1 MLSGLP
7 VDLIVIVSL
16 LIAVLSLIV
25 AIFSWASAAR
35 TKRRITRVL
44 RGGGINI
51 EESLEKTYD
60 AALRAKQTVST
71 FDQRLIL
78 LERKQAQTLS
88 KFGLVRFNPF
98 DDTGADLS
106 FSLALLN
113 DYGDGMV
120 MTSLWGRNEVRLYA
134 KPVTKRESRYALSQ
148 EERRA
153 IDLAVTTRLSTDAS
167 SDEAHSTADTSSS
180 SLS

>member
-7 VDLIVIVSL
+7 LNIILLASLILTI
-16 LIAVLSLIV
+16 ISLIV
-25 AIFSWASAAR
+25 ALLSWSSAAR
-35 TKRRITRVL
+35 AKRRINRTL
-44 RGGGINI
+44 RGGGVNI
-51 EESLEKTYD
+51 EESLAKTYD
-60 AALRAKQTVST
+60 ESVLAKEAASA
-71 FDQRLIL
+71 FDQRLTL
-78 LERKQAQTLS
+78 LERKHAQTLT

-134 KPVTKRESRYALSQ
+134 KPVTKRDSRYALSQ

-153 IDLAVTTRLSTDAS
+153 IDMALTARLSTDAVPPVS
-167 SDEAHSTADTSSS
+167 SDSGNSS
-180 SLS
+180 SLT

>member
-7 VDLIVIVSL
+7 VNVVMISSLI
-16 LIAVLSLIV
+16 IALVSLIV
-25 AIFSWASAAR
+25 AILSWSSASR
-35 TKRRITRVL
+35 VKRRITRVL

-51 EESLEKTYD
+51 EESLAKTYD
-60 AALRAKQTVST
+60 EAATAKQAASE
-71 FDQRLIL
+71 FDQRLSL
-78 LERKQAQTLS
+78 LESKQAQTLS

-113 DYGDGMV
+113 EYGDGVV

-134 KPVTKRESRYALSQ
+134 KPVIKRDSRYALSQ
-148 EERRA
+148 EERSA
-153 IDLAVTTRLSTDAS
+153 IDLAATTRLSKDSHPA
-167 SDEAHSTADTSSS
+167 ETSS
-180 SLS
+180 